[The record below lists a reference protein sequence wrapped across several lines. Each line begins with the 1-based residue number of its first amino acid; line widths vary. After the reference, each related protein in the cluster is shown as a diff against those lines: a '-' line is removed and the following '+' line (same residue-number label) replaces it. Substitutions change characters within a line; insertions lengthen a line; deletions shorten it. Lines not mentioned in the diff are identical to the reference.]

1 MKRFLSFLIC
11 FASIIPM
18 LLADIRTPEQAAD
31 IAASY
36 LHEAASAGGM
46 RHAPA
51 SGQEMRLFRT
61 LYKVDL
67 DWDESVP
74 APQSAPARRTH
85 IDNDESE
92 PALYMFNDDANG
104 FVVVSADTRAADV
117 LAYSVTG
124 TLTNDDLAPGFMWLM
139 EYFVEEVSSLTDA
152 DDAMPSP
159 SRRAPQTVTPIEPLL
174 GDIVW
179 GQNTPFNNSCP
190 IDTYDNTRCVTG
202 CVATAAAQIMRYW
215 KWPATGTG
223 SHSYTWTNQLSG
235 KKQTLS
241 ANFANLTFD
250 WDNMLPSYKGAY
262 TTAQANAVALLMAAV
277 GYSVDMNYGG
287 NSTAGS
293 GAVTDNMATSLTTYF
308 GYQYAGNLGSSYQN
322 IDNNSIY
329 SGTTTYA
336 QAYSEYF
343 NDDLENGRP
352 ILMSGSSAGGGHA
365 FVCDG
370 RDADGYFHINW
381 GWTGASNCYTPLTA
395 IRPGY
400 PKHNDLYFKT
410 RMYAT
415 YGLRPNTTCINTTS
429 HTTVS
434 ETEDNLPYFWR
445 GQEIT
450 ATGVYEDT
458 ETDSETGCTTTYM
471 LHFTV
476 RPSGTDGMC
485 GDDLFYAYNS
495 ATHTLTI
502 TGTGD
507 MWEYDFLSTPG
518 RKTPWYPYASEI
530 TSVVLP
536 EGMTGISAFAFVYC
550 SSLTSITIPST
561 ITKIGAQPFFG
572 CTSLQSVVWNAVDC
586 ATASARNL
594 APFYDVCNQITSFTF
609 GDNVE
614 TIPGALCYGM
624 SGITSCTLPE
634 SLVNINIWAFSGCS
648 GLTEITL
655 PDNVEYLGRQSF
667 QSCTGLTS
675 VTIPEKVEQMAD
687 SVFCGCTN
695 LRSVVWN
702 AQACAIN
709 GTAAKFYPFYYIR
722 SQITSFTLGSS
733 VTSLP
738 QGCCRSLALTS
749 IIIPASLTS
758 IPARCFQDCSSLATL
773 TFESAT
779 PPSLGSYAFNN
790 VPTNAVVYVPCGSI
804 PDYSASTMPFS
815 DYRSHCGYCE
825 ENNGT
830 NLEWEYEAGTLTIT
844 GEGNMETYANED
856 DMPWYDVSGQIETFS
871 LTDEANQQPM
881 LSWLSERSGTNVT
894 IRRTLW
900 ADGYLNTLCL
910 PFSLTRNEV
919 QTFLPHATL
928 YTFTSAQAETGE
940 LLISLRTA
948 NSIAAGVPYLVRFPA
963 EDPDI
968 VNPTFTNVT
977 ITATTGQTAGTGDVT
992 FVGILRPED
1001 MIKDNRDQLM
1011 VGENDELF
1019 WADVSDYMKGFRAY
1033 FQISAQESSPIRRGM
1048 PARVVMEKQ
1057 TPTDIQ
1063 DMQSDDSK
1071 QQCRKV
1077 IMNGQLIIRANG
1089 NEYNAQG
1096 QKR

>member
-1 MKRFLSFLIC
+1 MKKQLLLLIC
-11 FASIIPM
+11 ISVIIPT
-18 LLADIRTPEQAAD
+18 LYADIRTPEQAAE
-31 IAASY
+31 IALNY
-36 LHEAASAGGM
+36 LNEATVSSSI

-61 LYKVDL
+61 LYKTDL
-67 DWDESVP
+67 DWDESVT
-74 APQSAPARRTH
+74 APQNVPARRTH
-85 IDNDESE
+85 IDNDETE
-92 PALYMFNDDANG
+92 PALYMFNDDTDG

-124 TLTNDDLAPGFMWLM
+124 TLSDDNLAPGFMWLM
-139 EYFVEEVSSLTDA
+139 EHFVEEISSLTEEEDKA
-152 DDAMPSP
+152 AP
-159 SRRAPQTVTPIEPLL
+159 SRPHKAPQSVTPIEPLL
-174 GDIVW
+174 GATAW
-179 GQNTPFNNSCP
+179 GQGTPYNNACP
-190 IDTYDNTRCVTG
+190 IDTYDDTRCVTG

-215 KWPATGTG
+215 KWPVSGTG
-223 SHSYTWTNQLSG
+223 SHSYTWTNQNNSNI
-235 KKQTLS
+235 KKTLS
-241 ANFANLTFD
+241 LNFASITFD
-250 WDNMLPSYKGAY
+250 WDNMIPSYKGDY
-262 TTAQANAVALLMAAV
+262 TTTQADAVAQLMYACGV
-277 GYSVDMNYGG
+277 SVDMKYGG

-293 GAVTDNMATSLTTYF
+293 GTVTDNMAPAMVNYF
-308 GYQYAGNLGSSYQN
+308 GYQYESDLGSSYYK
-322 IDNNSIY
+322 IDNEAIY

-336 QAYSEYF
+336 EHYKTFF

-458 ETDSETGCTTTYM
+458 ETDGETGCTTTYM
-471 LHFTV
+471 LHFTA

-485 GDDLFYAYNS
+485 GDDLFYTYNS

-502 TGTGD
+502 TGTGG
-507 MWEYDFLSTPG
+507 MWEYDILSTPG
-518 RKTPWYPYASEI
+518 RKTPWYEYSANI
-530 TSVVLP
+530 TTIVLP
-536 EGMTGISAFAFVYC
+536 EGMTGISAFAF
-550 SSLTSITIPST
+550 T
-561 ITKIGAQPFFG
+561 G
-572 CTSLQSVVWNAVDC
+572 CTSLSTITFASV
-586 ATASARNL
+586 
-594 APFYDVCNQITSFTF
+594 APPTSGTDAFADV
-609 GDNVE
+609 
-614 TIPGALCYGM
+614 
-624 SGITSCTLPE
+624 
-634 SLVNINIWAFSGCS
+634 
-648 GLTEITL
+648 
-655 PDNVEYLGRQSF
+655 
-667 QSCTGLTS
+667 
-675 VTIPEKVEQMAD
+675 
-687 SVFCGCTN
+687 
-695 LRSVVWN
+695 
-702 AQACAIN
+702 
-709 GTAAKFYPFYYIR
+709 
-722 SQITSFTLGSS
+722 
-733 VTSLP
+733 
-738 QGCCRSLALTS
+738 
-749 IIIPASLTS
+749 
-758 IPARCFQDCSSLATL
+758 
-773 TFESAT
+773 
-779 PPSLGSYAFNN
+779 PSD
-790 VPTNAVVYVPCGSI
+790 AVVYVPCVSI
-804 PDYSASTMPFS
+804 PDYSASTLPFS

-856 DMPWYDVSGQIETFS
+856 DMPWYDVSGQIETVS

-910 PFSLTRNEV
+910 PFSLTKSEV

-948 NSIAAGVPYLVRFPA
+948 NSIAAGAPYLVRFPA

-1001 MIKDNRDQLM
+1001 MIADNHDQLM